1 MEAAQKLKHKKP
13 ISKTK
18 LKKTIKNIVCR
29 PDPINW
35 LLASTEEH
43 LRLETTLQK
52 YRVTLPEFK
61 KPHWNDIKDLPKEK
75 RPRPPPCKRVEGLI
89 FGLSECRESLK
100 NGLCSGILIDADVNP
115 KMLVEPIIEDCCSN
129 LIPFLC
135 LNGLRKTS
143 AVNFGISTCCLGIQK
158 GCLLDIQN
166 DVQIIFNQKYKPEVK
181 NIVDNEKEITETP
194 MIVDS
199 EKEIKIY
206 PYLYRKSK
214 KERVF
219 KPSEYTA
226 AQTVTEK
233 FTGQNF
239 IGISENKKNDSKSY
253 MNMILKRMSN
263 NPNRVKLK
271 KKYIFDT

>member
-1 MEAAQKLKHKKP
+1 MEAVVAQKLKHKKP

-29 PDPINW
+29 PDPVNW
-35 LLASTEEH
+35 LLASKEEH

-75 RPRPPPCKRVEGLI
+75 RPRPTPCKRVEGLI
-89 FGLSECRESLK
+89 FGLSECQESLK
-100 NGLCSGILIDADVNP
+100 NGLCSGILIESDVNP
-115 KMLVEPIIEDCCSN
+115 KLLVEPIIEDCCSN
-129 LIPFLC
+129 LIPYIC
-135 LNGLRKTS
+135 LSGLRKTS
-143 AVNFGISTCCLGIQK
+143 AVNFGISTSCLGIQK
-158 GCLLDIQN
+158 GFLSDIQN
-166 DVQIIFNQKYKPEVK
+166 EVQVIFNQKYNNKPEVK
-181 NIVDNEKEITETP
+181 NIVNNEKEITETP
-194 MIVDS
+194 MIV
-199 EKEIKIY
+199 ENVKEIKIY

-219 KPSEYTA
+219 KPSESQA
-226 AQTVTEK
+226 VQTVTEK
-233 FTGQNF
+233 LTGQNF

-271 KKYIFDT
+271 K